1 MPKSSAKPAKW
12 NAPWKKPAPKGRTH
26 TSLTPAVV
34 RQTSTTRGGVLEATL
49 VLPVPLPEVFDFFAA
64 AENLEAITPPE
75 LRFRILTPT
84 PITMR
89 PGALIDY
96 SLRLWGIRL
105 GWRTLISRWEPPT
118 LFVDEQV
125 RGPYRSWVHTHRF
138 TDTGEGHTLIEDEVR
153 YELPWQPAGILAR
166 PLVARQLERI
176 FRYRQHRV
184 RELLGHGRRA

>member
-1 MPKSSAKPAKW
+1 
-12 NAPWKKPAPKGRTH
+12 
-26 TSLTPAVV
+26 
-34 RQTSTTRGGVLEATL
+34 
-49 VLPVPLPEVFDFFAA
+49 FAA

-89 PGALIDY
+89 SGALIDY
-96 SLRLWGIRL
+96 SLRLWGVRL
-105 GWRTLISRWEPPT
+105 EWRSLISRWEPPA

-125 RGPYRSWVHTHRF
+125 RGPYQSWVHTHRF
-138 TDTGEGHTLIEDEVR
+138 SEAGDGHTLIEDEVR

-176 FRYRQHRV
+176 FRYRQQRV
-184 RELLGHGRRA
+184 RELLDHAPARTSAR

>member
-1 MPKSSAKPAKW
+1 M
-12 NAPWKKPAPKGRTH
+12 
-26 TSLTPAVV
+26 AVPFQGV
-34 RQTSTTRGGVLEATL
+34 RQTNTTGGSVLEATL
-49 VLPVPLPEVFDFFAA
+49 VLAVPLSQVFAFFAA
-64 AENLEAITPPE
+64 AENLEAITPRE

-96 SLRLWGIRL
+96 SLRLWGFRL

-125 RGPYRSWVHTHRF
+125 RGPYRTWVHTHRF
-138 TDTGEGHTLIEDEVR
+138 SETDDGHTLIEDEVR

-166 PLVARQLERI
+166 PLVAHQLGRI
-176 FRYRQHRV
+176 FRYRQRRV
-184 RELLGHGRRA
+184 RELLGHARAR